1 MRCDECIPLLED
13 YVNQQAGETGGQDL
27 RDHLAVCSGCARE
40 YVLLRREQELYGR
53 CELQV
58 GPEFWTGVQQLIAKE
73 NESRAG
79 TFASLFN
86 PFRFAPLGAA
96 LAGVVVVAVLIGVWR
111 SLESRREQSNTEVV
125 QNTAPVMAATFPSP
139 DAAPGAAR
147 DTKPESTAKNLD
159 KNERTKIPT
168 RVSHLAKL
176 GNARVTNLSRR
187 KEPDLVVAEN
197 ANLHAHRSI
206 ASSLDAENARHVEQV
221 EMLLRSFK
229 NSRLSRRSATLD
241 LTYESRLSKDLLA
254 HNALLRRD
262 AELAGDV
269 PLRRLLERFEPFLLD
284 IANLQKNSPPKE
296 IRLVRD
302 NLMKT
307 QIIAALQAF

>member
-13 YVNQQAGETGGQDL
+13 YVNQQAIETGGQDL

-40 YVLLRREQELYGR
+40 YVLLHREQELYGR
-53 CELQV
+53 CKLQV
-58 GPEFWTGVQQLIAKE
+58 GPEFWTDVRQLIAKE

-96 LAGVVVVAVLIGVWR
+96 LAGVVVVAVLIGGWR
-111 SLESRREQSNTEVV
+111 SLESRREQSNTEVAH
-125 QNTAPVMAATFPSP
+125 NAAPVIAAPFPSP

-159 KNERTKIPT
+159 KNDRTKMPT

-176 GNARVTNLSRR
+176 GNAGVTNLSRR

-197 ANLHAHRSI
+197 ANFHRSI

-254 HNALLRRD
+254 HNTLLRRD

-284 IANLQKNSPPKE
+284 IANLQKNSPQKE

-302 NLMKT
+302 NLVKT